1 MGKMRVKGKETGIVV
16 RLWINDGAHAGI
28 WRERNATPEAQ
39 RSGSGLPSPVVL
51 LRVRRALRRDAM
63 SPAERT
69 EAART
74 GETGGVTIPPAGALA
89 ITKAA
94 PGAPAD
100 TLSTSQE
107 VGLGRLFQLPAG
119 KRLDIERRYRIR
131 ITLGGWCACSEMKM
145 KECGHVA
152 CGEERMSEAQRI
164 SWR

>member
-28 WRERNATPEAQ
+28 WRERNAMPEAQ

-94 PGAPAD
+94 PGASRRHAID
-100 TLSTSQE
+100 KSIGWFGEAVSIT
-107 VGLGRLFQLPAG
+107 GRETAG
-119 KRLDIERRYRIR
+119 
-131 ITLGGWCACSEMKM
+131 
-145 KECGHVA
+145 H
-152 CGEERMSEAQRI
+152 
-164 SWR
+164 